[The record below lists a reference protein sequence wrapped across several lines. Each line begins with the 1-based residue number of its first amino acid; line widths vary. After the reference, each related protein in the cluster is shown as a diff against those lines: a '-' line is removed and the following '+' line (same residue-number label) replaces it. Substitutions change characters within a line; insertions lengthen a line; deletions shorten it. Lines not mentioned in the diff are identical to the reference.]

1 MRAEELARVIAGDLG
16 YGIPLRG
23 DVSALDASALFYS
36 AAARVALCSIWD
48 GCDNDCGQQTVEHFK
63 NKLVESLYA
72 YAASFAPFRKA
83 LDLVNSDRLRDVAE
97 ELFQT
102 YWQTGNFCRCSSEKA
117 HRIMAVPPRASD
129 CEGVSFLRGVV
140 PGQTVRM
147 SGAGC
152 YRAGGDGSVED
163 ACRFFGFGEPVSTD
177 LLGAVASTLAWK
189 PLPRVEYVEF
199 LNTSIRPGRRS
210 YWDAGYCDHDGLPSL
225 ARYGQK
231 GTETYV
237 VYRCSGTEDVEMA
250 VLPAWRCDHPWGC
263 GVTADYTTKEYL
275 RLAASALSARGN
287 LPKISYAVRARLV
300 HVKLGYLLPVAE
312 ENFFRLYSWP
322 ENFSGVG
329 LPVRIGNE
337 NFDQQTDRIM
347 TADLFRAFRRMME
360 HQGYTFIESRE
371 A

>member
-1 MRAEELARVIAGDLG
+1 MKAEELARAIAGDLG
-16 YGIPLRG
+16 YGIPLHG
-23 DVSALDASALFYS
+23 SVSVRDINVLFYS

-48 GCDNDCGQQTVEHFK
+48 GRDNNCGQQTVEHFK

-72 YAASFAPFRKA
+72 YAVSFAPFKKS
-83 LDLVNSDRLRDVAE
+83 LDLVSSDRLREVAE
-97 ELFQT
+97 ELFQM
-102 YWQTGNFCRCSSEKA
+102 YWQTGNFYRCSSEKS
-117 HRIMAVPPRASD
+117 HRIMAVRPKTSE
-129 CEGVSFLRGVV
+129 CEGVSFLRGVA
-140 PGQTVRM
+140 PGQKVRM

-152 YRAGGDGSVED
+152 YCSGGVGKVED
-163 ACRFFGFGEPVSTD
+163 ACRFFGFGEPVSGN
-177 LLGAVASTLAWK
+177 LLETVASSLAWK
-189 PLPRVEYVEF
+189 PFPRVEYVEF

-210 YWDAGYCDHDGLPSL
+210 YWDVGYCDRDGLLSL

-237 VYRCSGTEDVEMA
+237 VYRCSGTKDVEMA
-250 VLPAWRCDHPWGC
+250 VLPAWRYDHPWGS
-263 GVTADYTTKEYL
+263 GVAADYTTKEYL

-287 LPKISYAVRARLV
+287 LPKISYFVETRLV

-322 ENFSGVG
+322 ENFSNIGI
-329 LPVRIGNE
+329 PVRIGNE

-347 TADLFRAFRRMME
+347 NADLFGVFRKMLER
-360 HQGYTFIESRE
+360 QGYTFVESRE